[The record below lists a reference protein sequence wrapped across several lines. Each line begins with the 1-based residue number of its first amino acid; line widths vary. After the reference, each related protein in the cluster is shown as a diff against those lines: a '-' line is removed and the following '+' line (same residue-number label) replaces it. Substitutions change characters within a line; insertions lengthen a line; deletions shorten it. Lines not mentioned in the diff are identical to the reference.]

1 MLKLTIFAPLPL
13 ADTIAKRLARY
24 YPIHLE
30 GVKGPNCSITTA
42 VDGQTKTICSFRS
55 DLEPG
60 YIIELFWLK
69 VKVGDWMR

>member
-1 MLKLTIFAPLPL
+1 MKLKISAPLPL
-13 ADTIAKRLARY
+13 GDTIAKRLARY
-24 YPIHLE
+24 YPLQLE
-30 GVKGPNCSITTA
+30 GIKGSDCSITTV

-55 DLEPG
+55 DLDPC